1 MACLCE
7 DLRPQVGRA
16 TGRSCPERR
25 ISNNCIVALGRV
37 TREVSALTGSFEV
50 VHDSAE
56 AGVAGHPRS
65 RLSHARLRGGLLL
78 LGLVTLLNQMDR
90 LLLSTLAE
98 PIRRDLNL
106 SDTQLGLL
114 TGLAFAIFYAF
125 CGVPLARLADRS
137 DRPRLLSVCLLVWT
151 LASAVSGFVANFTQ
165 LLLARIVV
173 AIGEAGTQPAG
184 HTLIA
189 DYFPETRRA
198 SSMAVMAAGG
208 SLGAMG
214 ALAVGGMLAEAI
226 GWRAT
231 IAVIGLAGIPVAIA
245 CWLFMP
251 EPRRNGAIAVSG
263 DRESALSL
271 LGCIKVLVRSPTY
284 LLLTATATLS
294 VLPGYAALS
303 WAPAFF
309 MRTFGLSVGEIGLRL
324 GLLTGVGT
332 LTGHMLTGWLSDRAA
347 RSGPG
352 RMMTVPLVTVLLL
365 GPTLTV
371 SFMLPSATLALA
383 FYFIPVALSIMW
395 YAPVFASIQTT
406 TPPKLRAQAAA
417 LTLLISNMCAIG
429 VGPTVVGIISDALRP
444 QLGNDSLRLA
454 LIVIANLSVFGAVAA
469 FFAARSMCKD
479 ALRP

>member
-1 MACLCE
+1 M
-7 DLRPQVGRA
+7 
-16 TGRSCPERR
+16 
-25 ISNNCIVALGRV
+25 
-37 TREVSALTGSFEV
+37 TGSFEA
-50 VHDSAE
+50 VHDSAD
-56 AGVAGHPRS
+56 AGVAGRPRTG
-65 RLSHARLRGGLLL
+65 LSLARLRGGLLL

-90 LLLSTLAE
+90 LLLSALAE
-98 PIRRDLNL
+98 PIRRDLHL

-125 CGVPLARLADRS
+125 CGVPLARLADRT
-137 DRPRLLSVCLLVWT
+137 DRPRLLSACLFVWT
-151 LASAVSGFVANFTQ
+151 LATATSGLVVNFTQ

-189 DYFPETRRA
+189 DYVPETRRA

-214 ALAVGGMLAEAI
+214 ALTVGGLLAEAI

-245 CWLFMP
+245 CWFFMP
-251 EPRRNGAIAVSG
+251 EPRRNGAIIVSAN
-263 DRESALSL
+263 EEPALSL
-271 LGCIKVLVRSPTY
+271 LGCVKVLVRSPTY

-324 GLLTGVGT
+324 GLLTGMGT
-332 LTGHMLTGWLSDRAA
+332 LAGHALTGLLSDRAT
-347 RSGPG
+347 RLGPG
-352 RMMTVPLVTVLLL
+352 RVMTVPLVSVLLL

-383 FYFIPVALSIMW
+383 FYFVPVALSIMW

-454 LIVIANLSVFGAVAA
+454 LIAIANLSVFGAVAA
-469 FFAARSMCKD
+469 FFAARSMRRD
-479 ALRP
+479 ASRP